1 MTSSRC
7 RILHASI
14 RVKSCKNRA
23 RSGDIACGLFNQ
35 FIQPCKALHRAEMQD
50 ETDIDFAPI
59 NRPVEVVDIDLNPAI
74 FDISKGRVVANTG
87 GAAILTCVS
96 VNPYQRTINAI
107 WQQRAVR

>member
-35 FIQPCKALHRAEMQD
+35 FIQPCKALHRAEMLD
-50 ETDIDFAPI
+50 ETDIDFVPI

-74 FDISKGRVVANTG
+74 FDISKGRVVADTG
-87 GAAILTCVS
+87 GAAITICMPR
-96 VNPYQRTINAI
+96 NPHQSAINAI
-107 WQQRAVR
+107 WR